1 MEFKHWLLVADFLD
15 QAIVIAFLSCWP
27 NCVLQLHV
35 NIFGL
40 GAYHVSRL
48 AIYWLENPMTRKQ
61 KNFLEIWQT
70 QKTID
75 HAALNS
81 PENEKMVKIDDYNA
95 AHVSELRED
104 LFALPHGPCCLKMRR
119 LNWRTT
125 SRQKMQH
132 SVAPDLLWFGL
143 SGKFDR
149 RSTVYC
155 RWKPR
160 QKITSVASKS
170 DAASILCGLSQS
182 LVNLR
187 GELLSLLEYPVLDSA
202 MLLKLKQT
210 SPKRTDAP
218 ATVE

>member
-35 NIFGL
+35 NIFGR

-81 PENEKMVKIDDYNA
+81 PENKKMVKIDDYNA
-95 AHVSELRED
+95 THVSELRED

-132 SVAPDLLWFGL
+132 SVAPW
-143 SGKFDR
+143 
-149 RSTVYC
+149 
-155 RWKPR
+155 
-160 QKITSVASKS
+160 
-170 DAASILCGLSQS
+170 
-182 LVNLR
+182 
-187 GELLSLLEYPVLDSA
+187 LSLIRSVRKVRPPFHCSLSLKTSSKNHFCCQQARCRIDSLQAITVLGEPS
-202 MLLKLKQT
+202 
-210 SPKRTDAP
+210 
-218 ATVE
+218 